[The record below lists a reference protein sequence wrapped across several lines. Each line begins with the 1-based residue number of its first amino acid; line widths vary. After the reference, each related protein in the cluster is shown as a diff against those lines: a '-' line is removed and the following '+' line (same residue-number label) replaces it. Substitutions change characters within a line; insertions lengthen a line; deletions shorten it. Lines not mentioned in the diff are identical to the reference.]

1 MNQRRSDNEKVD
13 KYVDKHK
20 ESWFR
25 KCQVFQDNMEKY
37 CLVTLIQEITME
49 Y

>member
-1 MNQRRSDNEKVD
+1 MREMNQKGGYEMNQRRSDNEKVD

-25 KCQVFQDNMEKY
+25 K
-37 CLVTLIQEITME
+37 
-49 Y
+49 